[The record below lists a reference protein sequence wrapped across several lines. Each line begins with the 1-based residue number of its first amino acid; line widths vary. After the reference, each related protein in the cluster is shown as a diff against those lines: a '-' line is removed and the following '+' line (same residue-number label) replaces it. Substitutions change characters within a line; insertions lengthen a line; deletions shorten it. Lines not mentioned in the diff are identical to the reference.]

1 MVKFRNFLCAIF
13 CAMLLCSAPYSAD
26 GANFASNSPSKIS
39 KADSADVNLNVSAQ
53 ANARVS
59 ADPGK
64 ISKQNFKSD
73 FIWGVT
79 IDDGWYEDA
88 QDASGAK
95 LQSIVRA
102 LQALPAK
109 PTVRVVMSKEISP
122 REYEPLFRRLSEV
135 SYVMACPVDS
145 YEMSSY
151 KSVKSYEKRFA
162 DAFAALAPYVQI
174 WEIGNEINGEG
185 WLGDDANFIA
195 AKMIAAFELIHKKGA
210 KTALTAYYT
219 PSGAQKTQMREWLQ
233 KFVPQDMKEGLDYL
247 FVSYYEDDNEGFAPD
262 WSEIFTD
269 LQSTFPASKLG
280 IGECGNTASGATQA
294 SKKAMM
300 RRYYTM
306 PRYAK
311 NYVGG
316 YFWWYFVQDC
326 VSGAGP
332 GASNGR
338 NRGARDKAKAADELL
353 KSLSEVIGEAYR

>member
-1 MVKFRNFLCAIF
+1 MIYFKHIFLALF
-13 CAMLLCSAPYSAD
+13 CEALFCGVLYGENP
-26 GANFASNSPSKIS
+26 N
-39 KADSADVNLNVSAQ
+39 
-53 ANARVS
+53 
-59 ADPGK
+59 K

-79 IDDGWYEDA
+79 IDDSWYEDA
-88 QDASGAK
+88 QDASSAK

-162 DAFAALAPYVQI
+162 DAFAALAPYVAI

-210 KTALTAYYT
+210 KTTLTAYYT
-219 PSGAQKTQMREWLQ
+219 PSGAQKTQMREWLR
-233 KFVPQDMKEGLDYL
+233 KFVPQDIKEGLDYL
-247 FVSYYEDDNEGFAPD
+247 FVSYYEDDNEGFEPD
-262 WSEIFTD
+262 WSEIFTY
-269 LQSTFPASKLG
+269 LQSAFSASKLG
-280 IGECGNTASGATQA
+280 IGECGNTAADATQA

-306 PRYAK
+306 PRYVK

-326 VSGAGP
+326 ASGTGS
-332 GASNGR
+332 GASNSK
-338 NRGARDKAKAADELL
+338 NRGAHDKTEAADELL
-353 KSLSEVIGEAYR
+353 QSLIEAINEARREKN

>member
-1 MVKFRNFLCAIF
+1 MVYFKHIFLALF
-13 CAMLLCSAPYSAD
+13 C
-26 GANFASNSPSKIS
+26 GALFCGVLYGENPN
-39 KADSADVNLNVSAQ
+39 
-53 ANARVS
+53 
-59 ADPGK
+59 K
-64 ISKQNFKSD
+64 ISKQNFKDD

-102 LQALPAK
+102 LQALPVK

-185 WLGDDANFIA
+185 WL
-195 AKMIAAFELIHKKGA
+195 HKKGA

-219 PSGAQKTQMREWLQ
+219 PSGAQKIEMREWLR

-269 LQSTFPASKLG
+269 LQSVFPASKLG
-280 IGECGNTASGATQA
+280 IGECGNTASDATQA
-294 SKKAMM
+294 SRKAMM

-306 PRYAK
+306 PRYVQ

-326 VSGAGP
+326 VKGAEA
-332 GASNGR
+332 GASNGK
-338 NRGARDKAKAADELL
+338 NRDARDKAKAEDELL
-353 KSLSEVIGEAYR
+353 KSLSEAIGEAYR

>member
-1 MVKFRNFLCAIF
+1 MVYFKHIFLALF
-13 CAMLLCSAPYSAD
+13 C
-26 GANFASNSPSKIS
+26 GALFCGALYGENPN
-39 KADSADVNLNVSAQ
+39 
-53 ANARVS
+53 
-59 ADPGK
+59 K
-64 ISKQNFKSD
+64 ISKQNSKSD

-88 QDASGAK
+88 QDTSGAK

-102 LQALPAK
+102 LQALPVK

-151 KSVKSYEKRFA
+151 KSVKSYEKRFS
-162 DAFAALAPYVQI
+162 DAFAALAPYVAI

-219 PSGAQKTQMREWLQ
+219 PSGVQKIEMHEWLR
-233 KFVPQDMKEGLDYL
+233 KFVPQDMKDGLDYL

-269 LQSTFPASKLG
+269 L
-280 IGECGNTASGATQA
+280 
-294 SKKAMM
+294 
-300 RRYYTM
+300 
-306 PRYAK
+306 
-311 NYVGG
+311 
-316 YFWWYFVQDC
+316 
-326 VSGAGP
+326 
-332 GASNGR
+332 
-338 NRGARDKAKAADELL
+338 
-353 KSLSEVIGEAYR
+353 

>member
-1 MVKFRNFLCAIF
+1 MVKFKNFLCVIF
-13 CAMLLCSAPYSAD
+13 CAMFFCGAPYSAD
-26 GANFASNSPSKIS
+26 SANFASNSPSKIS
-39 KADSADVNLNVSAQ
+39 KADPADVNLNASAQ

-162 DAFAALAPYVQI
+162 DAFAALAPYVAI

-219 PSGAQKTQMREWLQ
+219 PSGAQKIEMREWLR
-233 KFVPQDMKEGLDYL
+233 KFVPQDMKDGLDYL

-269 LQSTFPASKLG
+269 LQSAFPASKFG
-280 IGECGNTASGATQA
+280 IGECGNTASDATQA
-294 SKKAMM
+294 SRKAMM

-306 PRYAK
+306 PRYVQ

-326 VSGAGP
+326 VKGAES
-332 GASNGR
+332 GASN
-338 NRGARDKAKAADELL
+338 DKDELL
-353 KSLSEVIGEAYR
+353 QSLIEAINEARREKN